1 MKKFSLVVGL
11 AFLFGQISLAQ
22 IVTPELIN
30 FTQLANFEKA
40 HPELYK
46 RCATCHD
53 QSLERIPSRAALR
66 EFAPENNEIK
76 TSESPAKDDEPV
88 TSSTGIAEAATPEID
103 TKVDDEE
110 VDKW

>member
-1 MKKFSLVVGL
+1 MKKFSLVFGL

-46 RCATCHD
+46 RCATCHEKEND
-53 QSLERIPSRAALR
+53 AGWKDLYKDLPLPEGAIIKKQQQDNIKADEAARPAIPAIPLS
-66 EFAPENNEIK
+66 P
-76 TSESPAKDDEPV
+76 SPAP
-88 TSSTGIAEAATPEID
+88 TRSF
-103 TKVDDEE
+103 
-110 VDKW
+110 

>member
-1 MKKFSLVVGL
+1 MPDFDFD
-11 AFLFGQISLAQ
+11 AF
-22 IVTPELIN
+22 N
-30 FTQLANFEKA
+30 
-40 HPELYK
+40 
-46 RCATCHD
+46 HD
-53 QSLERIPSRAALR
+53 NVPAEGSEGR

-76 TSESPAKDDEPV
+76 ASESPAKDDEPV